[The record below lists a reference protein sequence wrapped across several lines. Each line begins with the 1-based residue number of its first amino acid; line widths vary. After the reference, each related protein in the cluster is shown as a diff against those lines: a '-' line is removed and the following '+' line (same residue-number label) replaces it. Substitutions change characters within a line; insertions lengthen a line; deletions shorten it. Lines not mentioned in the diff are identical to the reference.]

1 MEKSAMVIKKN
12 INNLGVNIQRFG
24 SIYLVLLL
32 LVLLL
37 PYTSADGG
45 SNGFFALTSLGKEG
59 GICLGL
65 GVIAILIVF
74 IGGGLWVVCHR
85 ETHVAVTQHRPH
97 IPQYNNV
104 TGGGGSAETQK
115 RGLDVKV
122 IEAFRVFKHPDV
134 KNTENVL
141 ECAVCLS
148 TFEDGDMLRLLPCN
162 HVFHTGCVD
171 RWIVS
176 ESSTCP
182 VCRRDL
188 EDNVPETTINAGDV
202 VIDVLEAGQDHTEM
216 AMEMISETQDEL
228 TNVATASP
236 VFATSSCQG

>member
-1 MEKSAMVIKKN
+1 MEKSVMMIKKN
-12 INNLGVNIQRFG
+12 INNLGVNIQRFS

-32 LVLLL
+32 LLLLL

-45 SNGFFALTSLGKEG
+45 SDGVFALTSLGKEG

-65 GVIAILIVF
+65 GVIAILILL
-74 IGGGLWVVCHR
+74 IGRWLWVVCHR
-85 ETHVAVTQHRPH
+85 ETHVAVTQQRPY
-97 IPQYNNV
+97 IPQNNNV

-122 IEAFRVFKHPDV
+122 IETFPVFKHPDV
-134 KNTENVL
+134 KNVENVL

-148 TFEDGDMLRLLPCN
+148 KFDDGDLLRLLPCK

-188 EDNVPETTINAGDV
+188 EDSVPQTTLNAGDV
-202 VIDVLEAGQDHTEM
+202 VIDVLEAGEDHTEM

-228 TNVATASP
+228 TNVAMASP
-236 VFATSSCQG
+236 VLVTSS